1 MLKTKYIE
9 EVKSFYPKIKSE
21 LEEKI
26 NIASFNIVMIPFTPQ
41 QKGVMINDY
50 NNIEFDCDEIRGKIG
65 SYLSSSELQEF
76 DALVGEFYGSEYH
89 FNLNR
94 CKRYGE
100 NQDGDEYVL
109 RSNGKGGHEC
119 LETISEVIINRLK
132 EEPDYVNQVFKV
144 SNWIELGTYI
154 VTLVA
159 EIDEERKE
167 ADSTIETVYKKWLQY
182 IYYGLEPIVWYIV
195 RLWVSVKYTAIEIR
209 YSFYKSLEHKDEN
222 IISIDKWGTKDE
234 RWIYFVF
241 GWKWS

>member
-1 MLKTKYIE
+1 M
-9 EVKSFYPKIKSE
+9 
-21 LEEKI
+21 
-26 NIASFNIVMIPFTPQ
+26 
-41 QKGVMINDY
+41 
-50 NNIEFDCDEIRGKIG
+50 
-65 SYLSSSELQEF
+65 
-76 DALVGEFYGSEYH
+76 
-89 FNLNR
+89 
-94 CKRYGE
+94 
-100 NQDGDEYVL
+100 
-109 RSNGKGGHEC
+109 RSNGKGSHEC

-159 EIDEERKE
+159 GIDEERKE
-167 ADSTIETVYKKWLQY
+167 VYSTIETVYKKWLQY

>member
-1 MLKTKYIE
+1 MGLQLLFERDTMVLSCGLLLLICVAQRRKDMLKTKYIE

-76 DALVGEFYGSEYH
+76 DALVGEFYDSEYH

-100 NQDGDEYVL
+100 NQDGNEYVL
-109 RSNGKGGHEC
+109 RSNGKGSHEC
-119 LETISEVIINRLK
+119 LETISEVIINALK
-132 EEPDYVNQVFKV
+132 EDPDYVNQVFKV

-159 EIDEERKE
+159 GIDEERKE

-182 IYYGLEPIVWYIV
+182 IYYGLEPIV
-195 RLWVSVKYTAIEIR
+195 
-209 YSFYKSLEHKDEN
+209 
-222 IISIDKWGTKDE
+222 
-234 RWIYFVF
+234 
-241 GWKWS
+241 